1 MTKRHP
7 LDTDWDRMPDVGLEK
22 WPDYDTDTAAWAEH
36 QAAALHGRRV
46 DSLDWDHLADEILD
60 VARSERRELE
70 YRVSAVLATLARQ
83 LLGANAPGD
92 ARLLCEQRALVL
104 MQMSTCPSL
113 SRWLKEPTWLARCWA
128 ESVVSL
134 GVLDLRVSDLPEE
147 CPFGQNDLLQSE

>member
-60 VARSERRELE
+60 VARS
-70 YRVSAVLATLARQ
+70 AR
-83 LLGANAPGD
+83 
-92 ARLLCEQRALVL
+92 
-104 MQMSTCPSL
+104 
-113 SRWLKEPTWLARCWA
+113 
-128 ESVVSL
+128 
-134 GVLDLRVSDLPEE
+134 
-147 CPFGQNDLLQSE
+147 